1 MPAMLTSRAETLI
14 APKVIVSLPRWPDS
28 LALKVQCL
36 FQIKLFTMPPEAD
49 KAPAAPS
56 TREKLNMGYK
66 RLRSLGYKRLY
77 SAKSTTVFDPP
88 TMPKRTTCPAVF
100 SLRRKPGTN
109 RRRQGSST
117 RSCRRLNEL
126 VSPDIGL
133 PYSICCTL
141 PTRSAASR
149 RHATM
154 TSTPAQVG
162 MRESLRPPALF
173 L

>member
-1 MPAMLTSRAETLI
+1 
-14 APKVIVSLPRWPDS
+14 
-28 LALKVQCL
+28 
-36 FQIKLFTMPPEAD
+36 
-49 KAPAAPS
+49 
-56 TREKLNMGYK
+56 
-66 RLRSLGYKRLY
+66 
-77 SAKSTTVFDPP
+77 
-88 TMPKRTTCPAVF
+88 MPKRTTCPAVF

-141 PTRSAASR
+141 PTRSEASR
-149 RHATM
+149 KHATM

-162 MRESLRPPALF
+162 MRESLHPPALF
-173 L
+173 LLDELKRGMVPLWEGFRESSAPWGACCVEDCNDKKRKAILVKGGDYEEISDLCGTFGAGCRSGHLSGTGDSGCGCILQRLG